1 MVGRE
6 EECADREQ
14 MELVEQ
20 EGMRCTRQCL
30 GTGREARL
38 SLKQSI
44 AMVCGDG
51 RVMHQ
56 KCCGLHRYEQNGC
69 LGCGVNI
76 SMGNEQ
82 NFVGTRWAGRAG
94 SRLHDSIVM
103 CSIAPEMV
111 ELFKKS
117 ECQHWVPI
125 FDIWALR
132 RILGFSL
139 PFLLHFSRFLA
150 HSQGSDDLYT

>member
-1 MVGRE
+1 MLTENKWNWRSRNGWDE
-6 EECADREQ
+6 PDSAW
-14 MELVEQ
+14 ELGE
-20 EGMRCTRQCL
+20 
-30 GTGREARL
+30 RL
-38 SLKQSI
+38 FLKQSV

-56 KCCGLHRYEQNGC
+56 KCCGLHRDEQNGC
-69 LGCGVNI
+69 LGYRVNI

-82 NFVGTRWAGRAG
+82 IFIGTRWAGRAG

-117 ECQHWVPI
+117 ECWHWVPI
-125 FDIWALR
+125 FDIWVLR
-132 RILGFSL
+132 CILGFSL
-139 PFLLHFSRFLA
+139 PFLLHFFCFLA
-150 HSQGSDDLYT
+150 CSWGSDDL